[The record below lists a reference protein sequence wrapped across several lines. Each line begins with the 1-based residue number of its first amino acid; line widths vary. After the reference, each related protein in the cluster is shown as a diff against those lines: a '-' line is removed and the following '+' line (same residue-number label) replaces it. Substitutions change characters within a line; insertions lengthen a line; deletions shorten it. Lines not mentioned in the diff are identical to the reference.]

1 MHKIHFFGGFQI
13 SPNAI
18 IPLSESRV
26 CYGPLTEYE
35 GRISW
40 LSKRLKVIISNV
52 YFFYFM
58 ELYCMARLIINLSLC
73 ISERLKEN

>member
-1 MHKIHFFGGFQI
+1 MHRIHFFGGFQI

-52 YFFYFM
+52 YFFLFHGTLLHGTINHQFILVYF
-58 ELYCMARLIINLSLC
+58 
-73 ISERLKEN
+73 

>member
-52 YFFYFM
+52 YFFFLFHGTLLHGTINHQFILVYF
-58 ELYCMARLIINLSLC
+58 
-73 ISERLKEN
+73 